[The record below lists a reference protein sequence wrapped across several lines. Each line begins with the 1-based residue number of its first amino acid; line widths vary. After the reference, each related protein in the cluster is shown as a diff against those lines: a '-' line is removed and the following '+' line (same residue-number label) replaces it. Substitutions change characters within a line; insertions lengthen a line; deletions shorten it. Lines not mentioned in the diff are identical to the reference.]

1 MSDREAQRHCPD
13 CRAGC
18 KFSLEGSI
26 LGRGC
31 SRRCFLLGAVFLV
44 LRESPCYV
52 QKMQISSF
60 FLYFYFFKKEMQS
73 FIFDTACMCLK
84 PRFCACAVSAFLV
97 VLSIRKAHLK
107 LSWMCPVTLGYFDV
121 ALFGTDSEEQRSF
134 PGRRQ
139 HAEVD
144 YLPPSL
150 SW

>member
-13 CRAGC
+13 CRAGY

-60 FLYFYFFKKEMQS
+60 FLYFYFFLNKCKAS
-73 FIFDTACMCLK
+73 FLTQLVC
-84 PRFCACAVSAFLV
+84 VSSLGSVLVLSFLV

-107 LSWMCPVTLGYFDV
+107 LSWMCAVTLGYFDV